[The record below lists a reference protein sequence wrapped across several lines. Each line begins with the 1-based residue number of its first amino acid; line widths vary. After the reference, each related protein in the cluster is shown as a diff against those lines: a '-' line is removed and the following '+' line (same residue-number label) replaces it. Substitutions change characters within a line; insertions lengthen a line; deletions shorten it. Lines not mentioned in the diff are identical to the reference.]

1 MSANHVVP
9 VRVYLTVLVALI
21 VLLAANIFVATAD
34 LGHFAQYRTTV
45 ILTLATVQGLLLVL
59 YFMHVRY
66 NARVLWLCIVG
77 GLAFIALMVSV
88 TVLDY
93 HAREWFPDPAG
104 WTQPAGAQKP
114 AP

>member
-21 VLLAANIFVATAD
+21 ILLAANIYVASVD
-34 LGHFAQYRTTV
+34 LGQFARYRAAV
-45 ILTLATVQGLLLVL
+45 VLSIATVQALLLVL

-66 NARVLWLCIVG
+66 NARVLWLCILS

-88 TVLDY
+88 IVLDFR
-93 HAREWFPDPAG
+93 AREWLPDPAA
-104 WTQPAGAQKP
+104 WSQPAD
-114 AP
+114 APQHAP